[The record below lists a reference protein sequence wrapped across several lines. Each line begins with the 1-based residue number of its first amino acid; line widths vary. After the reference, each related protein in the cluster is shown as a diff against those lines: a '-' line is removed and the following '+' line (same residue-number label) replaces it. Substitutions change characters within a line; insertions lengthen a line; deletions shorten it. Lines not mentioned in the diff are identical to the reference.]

1 MSLHRYS
8 PYRPQFP
15 QTTADFIRVDTCDTW
30 RCTFRRTRTATA
42 QHLRGR
48 RCLHAHPTANY
59 SLLTANWSYT
69 FSAKELDSETG
80 LSYFGSRYYSSDLSI
95 WLSVDPMSDKYASL
109 SPYVYCADNPVK
121 LVDPDGEEIGE
132 YRDWNGNLLGT
143 DGINDWNIFFV
154 SDEESIHTI
163 KNNEAAH
170 GFTNRSD
177 VEVDWETNKIVT
189 QTIVSVYDWTVNNG
203 GSREEAASFPGQYR
217 LPKFYPTGDDNG
229 EIEIDT
235 KGYLSIHSHKLNYF
249 DCPDGT
255 GTCVQTPYDL
265 SDKDKSVFPNYVY
278 NVVVGN
284 SYNSVQNF
292 NTGTVY
298 EKRSGMAVLYD
309 SKSNII
315 KAIPIDDLR
324 KIKFF

>member
-1 MSLHRYS
+1 MTHKQS
-8 PYRPQFP
+8 YRPFSAP
-15 QTTADFIRVDTCDTW
+15 PHPYGVRLWSCPANATEPCR
-30 RCTFRRTRTATA
+30 ATA
-42 QHLRGR
+42 CVRERPHIALR
-48 RCLHAHPTANY
+48 PTANY
-59 SLLTANWSYT
+59 SLLTANSSYA
-69 FSAKELDSETG
+69 FSAKERDPETG

-109 SPYVYCADNPVK
+109 SPYVYCANNPVK
-121 LVDPDGEEIGE
+121 LVDPNGEEIGE
-132 YRDWNGNLLGT
+132 YRDWDGNLLGT
-143 DGINDWNIFFV
+143 DGVNDWNIFFV
-154 SDEESIHTI
+154 SDEKSIFVI

-177 VEVDWETNKIVT
+177 VKVDWETNKIVT
-189 QTIVSVYDWTVNNG
+189 YTIVSVYNSTVNNG
-203 GSREEAASFPGQYR
+203 GNREEAATFPGKYR

-229 EIEIDT
+229 EIDIET

-255 GTCVQTPYDL
+255 GTCVQTPYNL
-265 SDKDKSVFPNYVY
+265 SDKDKSVFPNYDY
-278 NVVVGN
+278 NVVVGS

-292 NTGTVY
+292 STGTVY

-309 SKSNII
+309 SKCNII
-315 KAIPIDDLR
+315 NAIPIEGLR